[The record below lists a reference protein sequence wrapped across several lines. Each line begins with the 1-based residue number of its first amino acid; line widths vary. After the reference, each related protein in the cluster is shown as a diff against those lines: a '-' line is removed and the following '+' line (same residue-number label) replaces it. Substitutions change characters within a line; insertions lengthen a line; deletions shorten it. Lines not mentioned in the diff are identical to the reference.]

1 VQGIFFG
8 TFLIGLREGLE
19 ATLIVS
25 IVGAF
30 LKRSGRSVRPM
41 FVGVGVAVAL
51 SVAVGVGL
59 DLLEETLPQVQQE
72 MLETA
77 IGVIAVVFVT
87 TMIIWMNR
95 NAGSLKSELER
106 EAQDAINTGSSFA
119 LAAMAFLAVLKE
131 GFETAVFL
139 LAAAQT
145 SQGSRVSAVL
155 GATVGI
161 GAAIAVGVAMYYGA
175 LKVNLGRFFRVT
187 GVFLVLIAA
196 GLVMSSLR
204 TAHEAGW
211 ITVGQQQVFD
221 FSSWMSTRSVLGA
234 LITGMFGIPPDP
246 RLIEVVG
253 WLFYAVPVL
262 IVFQW
267 PSRLA
272 RGPHARRRLLG
283 WSAAALGVAAAALA
297 VFVPVATPLPGP
309 TRSVTDGAGHAL
321 VLTLRP
327 EGASRILTIAPIATG
342 AAPRDIRL
350 DAAGQQSVDAVTVDV
365 WQATIPAD
373 PVVSG
378 TPVSL
383 SQLSSLAGGRLPVG
397 LSTARTPGPFDVGW
411 SASTVYTVRAYG
423 GAVVTADA
431 VSSRVATLTGGGLA
445 ATKTVSVGGLGSDW
459 ATPTDQDRSVASHIA
474 ESAHGRSA
482 RMLWKA
488 WLPAVLA
495 LGAAFLAFEAVRAGH
510 RSSEENEREQH
521 HGEVR
526 RDRVP
531 IS

>member
-1 VQGIFFG
+1 MDWGKVQGIFVG

-19 ATLIVS
+19 ATLIVG
-25 IVGAF
+25 IVAAF
-30 LKRSGRSVRPM
+30 LKRNGKSVRPM
-41 FVGVGVAVAL
+41 LAGVAVAVAI
-51 SVAVGVGL
+51 SIAVGVPL
-59 DLLEETLPQVQQE
+59 NLLSESLPQRQQE
-72 MLETA
+72 MLETV
-77 IGVIAVVFVT
+77 IGAIAVVFVT

-95 NAGSLKSELER
+95 NASQLKGGLER
-106 EAQDAINTGSSFA
+106 EAQQAINTGGSLA
-119 LAAMAFLAVLKE
+119 LATMAFLAVLKE

-161 GAAIAVGVAMYYGA
+161 GAAVAVGVAMYYGA

-309 TRSVTDGAGHAL
+309 TRTITDGAGLAL
-321 VLTLRP
+321 VLWLRR
-327 EGASRILTIAPIATG
+327 EGASRILTIAPIARG

-350 DAAGQQSVDAVTVDV
+350 DAAG
-365 WQATIPAD
+365 
-373 PVVSG
+373 
-378 TPVSL
+378 
-383 SQLSSLAGGRLPVG
+383 
-397 LSTARTPGPFDVGW
+397 
-411 SASTVYTVRAYG
+411 
-423 GAVVTADA
+423 
-431 VSSRVATLTGGGLA
+431 
-445 ATKTVSVGGLGSDW
+445 
-459 ATPTDQDRSVASHIA
+459 
-474 ESAHGRSA
+474 
-482 RMLWKA
+482 
-488 WLPAVLA
+488 
-495 LGAAFLAFEAVRAGH
+495 
-510 RSSEENEREQH
+510 
-521 HGEVR
+521 
-526 RDRVP
+526 
-531 IS
+531 